1 MASYNTSGVTSYDP
15 RNLGGSEGYGPSKPS
30 SNGLASKPKVSK
42 MDSDM
47 YAGSKY
53 SPTSGAGTSKAKQ
66 TYSSAAAATAND
78 DNVSYGQSY
87 SPNVMSAA
95 FTSAGAVLPPPAV
108 SKPLTFRDYTG
119 GSLYDSDI
127 FKPKILP
134 DNSSDIN
141 NFLGRSAIDDAL
153 REALGPSKMPEIYLG
168 QSAEEPEPNIDMS
181 ILQGALQPE
190 PITVKEIEV
199 KAGDTLT
206 GIAAANNV
214 PVQDVID
221 ANPQIKNP
229 DLIRPGEV
237 VSVPDPRFEG
247 VPKPRGVA
255 DSPRLSEGVADPR
268 NLGGAEGYGRVG
280 TFADAEIGE
289 GLMSPRF
296 DTKGETPE
304 GEPTKRLDT
313 KGESPVDSTTIMA
326 SVRDKDV
333 TTNSVVDM
341 NKVESLILDTVGRNK
356 YSAGIL
362 GAIKTEVGE
371 GVKDESPY
379 YSLQGAYDV
388 WTDSDVDDALN
399 NLPVEQAS
407 RLRADQTAGVRTGG
421 QASKEDRKA
430 LGEAMF
436 DKKYDGGKKYK
447 GRGLIQITHKST
459 YKEIGKRL
467 GLDLVAN
474 PELVN
479 DPKYAVPA
487 ALAYL
492 DYKGYFKLKDSEI
505 TKNKLQALVNP
516 SAPTKTKNER
526 WSFTEAYLKNIQD
539 EGGAVE
545 TSLRPKARK

>member
-1 MASYNTSGVTSYDP
+1 M
-15 RNLGGSEGYGPSKPS
+15 LGSDNEDKKAAIADL
-30 SNGLASKPKVSK
+30 SNLAS
-42 MDSDM
+42 M
-47 YAGSKY
+47 YAKDDVD
-53 SPTSGAGTSKAKQ
+53 SG
-66 TYSSAAAATAND
+66 
-78 DNVSYGQSY
+78 
-87 SPNVMSAA
+87 
-95 FTSAGAVLPPPAV
+95 
-108 SKPLTFRDYTG
+108 
-119 GSLYDSDI
+119 
-127 FKPKILP
+127 
-134 DNSSDIN
+134 
-141 NFLGRSAIDDAL
+141 
-153 REALGPSKMPEIYLG
+153 
-168 QSAEEPEPNIDMS
+168 
-181 ILQGALQPE
+181 
-190 PITVKEIEV
+190 
-199 KAGDTLT
+199 
-206 GIAAANNV
+206 GIM
-214 PVQDVID
+214 
-221 ANPQIKNP
+221 
-229 DLIRPGEV
+229 
-237 VSVPDPRFEG
+237 G
-247 VPKPRGVA
+247 VPKGDNIDAGSWWSWLTGTTSQKSDEYKVRAQEDLQGMDFSGAPAGYQSSMEEDLAKLLRMRGEANPLVQTSVEQPMVSDDLA
-255 DSPRLSEGVADPR
+255 ARESLPTEELNDDEYFLRTGELREPLSPAPVEDDRPS
-268 NLGGAEGYGRVG
+268 
-280 TFADAEIGE
+280 T
-289 GLMSPRF
+289 GLMSP
-296 DTKGETPE
+296 DQSAIEQAVEEAMSQGD
-304 GEPTKRLDT
+304 PTERLDT

-333 TTNSVVDM
+333 TTNSAVDM

-362 GAIKTEVGE
+362 GVIKTEVGE

-421 QASKEDRKA
+421 QASKADRKA

-447 GRGLIQITHKST
+447 GRGLIQITHKSN
-459 YKEIGKRL
+459 YKEVGKRL

-516 SAPTKTKNER
+516 NAPTKTKNER
-526 WSFTEAYLKNIQD
+526 WSFTEAYLKDIKD

-545 TSLRPKARK
+545 TSIRPEARK